1 MSTSKRSDAPVIA
14 RLPSPVDAAGAAVPA
29 DVRAAVGA
37 VEARL
42 TGTVVG
48 AVDAE
53 VEGVEDVGDVEASPG
68 RSLPRAAGTRRRR
81 YHPGRLR
88 RRRR

>member
-1 MSTSKRSDAPVIA
+1 MSTSKRSDAPVSA
-14 RLPSPVDAAGAAVPA
+14 RPPSPVDAAGVAVPA
-29 DVRAAVGA
+29 DVRAAVGD

-53 VEGVEDVGDVEASPG
+53 VEGVEDVGDVEGASG
-68 RSLPRAAGTRRRR
+68 RSLSRVAGTRRQR